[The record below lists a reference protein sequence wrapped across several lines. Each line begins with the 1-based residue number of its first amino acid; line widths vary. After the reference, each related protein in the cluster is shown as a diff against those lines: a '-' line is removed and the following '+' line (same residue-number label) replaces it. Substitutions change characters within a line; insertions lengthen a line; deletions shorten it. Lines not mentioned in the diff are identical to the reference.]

1 MDAKIPQELIQL
13 VMVAHGTHITLM
25 HVVLMT
31 MKTSQLLLTV
41 VLAKQLQMTS
51 CSVLISIVRLLT
63 PIRAT

>member
-1 MDAKIPQELIQL
+1 MDAKIPQELMKV
-13 VMVAHGTHITLM
+13 VMVAHGTQITLR
-25 HVVLMT
+25 HVAVMT

-63 PIRAT
+63 LIRAT